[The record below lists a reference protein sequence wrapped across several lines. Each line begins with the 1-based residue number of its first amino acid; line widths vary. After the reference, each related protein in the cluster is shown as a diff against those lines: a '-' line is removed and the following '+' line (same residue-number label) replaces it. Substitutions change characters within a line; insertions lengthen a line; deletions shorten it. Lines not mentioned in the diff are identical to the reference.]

1 MNIDIGSETFLLRLT
16 DGSMVLA
23 DLDIRE
29 QWDSINLYW
38 PNSDG
43 YRVPGLPE
51 VWVGDDGG
59 YEKELHEVY
68 SYSGIGF
75 SDTFDVFSPYD
86 KETFI
91 RRVIQKRDKYYPG
104 YEKDTQDILMRME
117 PT

>member
-1 MNIDIGSETFLLRLT
+1 MSLNEDTFLLRTT
-16 DGSMVLA
+16 DGELVLA
-23 DLDIRE
+23 DLDVKE

-51 VWVGDDGG
+51 LWVGDDGG
-59 YEKELHEVY
+59 YEREVEQVY
-68 SYSGIGF
+68 EYSGTGF
-75 SDTFDVFSPYD
+75 SDVFNVFRPYD
-86 KETFI
+86 RETFI

>member
-1 MNIDIGSETFLLRLT
+1 MSLSEDTFLLKT
-16 DGSMVLA
+16 SDGELVLA
-23 DLDIRE
+23 DIDVKE

-59 YEKELHEVY
+59 YEKEVREVY

-75 SDTFDVFSPYD
+75 SDTFNVFSPYD

-104 YEKDTQDILMRME
+104 HEEDTHAILMGME

>member
-1 MNIDIGSETFLLRLT
+1 MLLNEETFLLRTT
-16 DGSMVLA
+16 DGELVLA
-23 DLDIRE
+23 NLDVKE

-43 YRVPGLPE
+43 FGIPA

-59 YEKELHEVY
+59 YEREVEQAY
-68 SYSGIGF
+68 EYSGTGF
-75 SDTFDVFSPYD
+75 SDVFNVFKPYD
-86 KETFI
+86 METFI

-104 YEKDTQDILMRME
+104 YEESTQEILMRME